1 LESIVDACRNTFNGK
16 EVSEVMQR
24 QVETSVRNLARTFHH
39 ATDYA
44 DSLPQGDR
52 SVCLKKWTA
61 EVQTFYGFA
70 INNAINRR
78 DTNGA
83 LLERYLEG
91 LAQRCTILPSAY
103 SARTGPLPLNTL
115 LPPIDPDE
123 ESEARATSSFA
134 PDAASRPDSSAST
147 PIDLKNA
154 SIGRTQDHHN
164 GYKAELTKLGGPSDI
179 PHSKCSR
186 TIAESMKEALARN
199 SVGVNAE
206 FEQTIDEISRRK
218 AEQIGNKLRRTAGRS
233 KGKVDPEDLE
243 PEEPDGQDV
252 WPKLSRQGPLRPK
265 GR

>member
-91 LAQRCTILPSAY
+91 LAQRCTILPSA
-103 SARTGPLPLNTL
+103 
-115 LPPIDPDE
+115 
-123 ESEARATSSFA
+123 

-218 AEQIGNKLRRTAGRS
+218 AEQIGNKLRRTEGRS

-252 WPKLSRQGPLRPK
+252 WPKLSRQGPLPGPRG
-265 GR
+265 GRQ